1 MWAGAAGQKK
11 RIVSSLYDGMTA
23 EEKRELERGGRTIVE
38 EMGGNQQEQEA
49 DFACVKISSMGNL
62 PLRHLTELFD

>member
-1 MWAGAAGQKK
+1 
-11 RIVSSLYDGMTA
+11 
-23 EEKRELERGGRTIVE
+23 
-38 EMGGNQQEQEA
+38 MGGNQQEREA